1 MEVSTVALSQV
12 RRHITVSTAE
22 ILAARF
28 GPLMTLANLSE
39 TLARSREGL
48 RISLRTECEFSR
60 RVNATRVRLGR
71 RVYFSTVKIAE
82 IIGIND

>member
-1 MEVSTVALSQV
+1 M
-12 RRHITVSTAE
+12 STAE
-22 ILAARF
+22 ILIARF

-48 RISLRTECEFSR
+48 RISLRAESDFSR

-82 IIGIND
+82 IIGLDE